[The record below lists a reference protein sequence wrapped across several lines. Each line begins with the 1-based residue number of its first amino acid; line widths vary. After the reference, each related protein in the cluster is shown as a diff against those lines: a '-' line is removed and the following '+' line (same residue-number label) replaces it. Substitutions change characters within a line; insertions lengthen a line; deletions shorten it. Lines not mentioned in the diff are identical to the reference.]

1 MPEQPTFE
9 EALSQIEKIV
19 VGLERGEIELA
30 QALTQYRQGLTLLAH
45 CRRLIDQAD
54 QAVKLLTNVD
64 PDGNPVTAL
73 FDHQATFTPPA
84 TTTPPPQA
92 RTPAGPSKATSPGR
106 KVAPEPRDPLEDDY
120 NPPF

>member
-9 EALSQIEKIV
+9 DALSQIEKIV
-19 VGLERGEIELA
+19 AGLERGEIELA

-45 CRRLIDQAD
+45 CRQLIDQAN

-64 PDGNPVTAL
+64 PDGNPITAP
-73 FDHQATFTPPA
+73 FDHQATFTPPT

-92 RTPAGPSKATSPGR
+92 RTHSGPRKTTSPSR